1 MGMSVG
7 GGRGP
12 KAEMNVTPMIDVLL
26 VLIIIFLV
34 ITPSVPKG
42 LNTMVPQESSQ
53 VSAPAAPH
61 EIVVSVHRNGVYQL
75 NQEQLDFATLQVRL
89 DSLFKNG
96 ADQVIFVRGDKDL
109 EFREVAEV
117 IDMARGS
124 GVARV
129 ALMTN

>member
-42 LNTMVPQESSQ
+42 LRTLVPQESSQ
-53 VSAPAAPH
+53 ASPAAEPS

-75 NQEQLDFATLQVRL
+75 NQEQLDFSALQVRL
-89 DSLFKNG
+89 GNLFKNG
-96 ADQVIFVRGDKDL
+96 ANQVIFVRGDKDL
-109 EFREVAEV
+109 DFQEVAQV

>member
-42 LNTMVPQESSQ
+42 LSTLVPQESSQ
-53 VSAPAAPH
+53 ATPVAEPS

-75 NQEQLDFATLQVRL
+75 NQEQLDFSTLQVRL
-89 DSLFKNG
+89 ANLFKNG
-96 ADQVIFVRGDKDL
+96 ANQVIFVRGDKDL
-109 EFREVAEV
+109 DFQEVAQV

-124 GVARV
+124 GVVRV